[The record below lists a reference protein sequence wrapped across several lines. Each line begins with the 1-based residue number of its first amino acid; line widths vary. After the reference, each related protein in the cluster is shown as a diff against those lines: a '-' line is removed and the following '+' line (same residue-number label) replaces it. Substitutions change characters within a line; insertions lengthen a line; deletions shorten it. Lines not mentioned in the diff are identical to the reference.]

1 MARRA
6 PKKAM
11 KHQEIYDRILV
22 GILEGKYL
30 PGKQIP
36 TEQDLAT
43 LFNASRPTVGK
54 ALRELEKK
62 GFLYRKRGSGT
73 FVKEPS
79 QIQGHKLGILVPG
92 VSLESGELF
101 GAMVSQMSREASE
114 RGFAM
119 LLNDSPSGT
128 EQEIVEQA
136 RRIADEL
143 IELHVSGVFFLPME
157 LSPEKWQFNQQI
169 ADAFDEAGI
178 SIVLLDRDVTL
189 GSKRSNYDLI
199 GINNER
205 AAYNLTEHLIESG
218 CRKIDFLTGTDQSS
232 AIRDRIA
239 GYQNA
244 LIDNGIQ
251 PEKNKVHRIDMNPAR
266 NPDLEQVQS
275 RIEEFVLANSPD
287 AVVCISD
294 RKAAMLMKCL
304 IKMKK
309 KIPDDIRI
317 VGFDDLPFIS
327 YLPVPLTTVRQP
339 ADTLAREAVRMLI
352 DRIQNPD
359 LPARDI
365 TVATELIVRDSC
377 GARHEGK

>member
-1 MARRA
+1 MAGRA

-11 KHQEIYDRILV
+11 KHQQIYDRVLV

-54 ALRELEKK
+54 ALRELERK

-73 FVKEPS
+73 YVKEPS

-119 LLNDSPSGT
+119 LLNDSPSGN
-128 EQEIVEQA
+128 EDQIIEQA
-136 RRIADEL
+136 KKIAQEL

-157 LSPEKWQFNQQI
+157 LSPQRWSINEDI
-169 ADAFDEAGI
+169 ADAFDQAGVAV
-178 SIVLLDRDVTL
+178 VLLDRDVNLTT
-189 GSKRSNYDLI
+189 KRSKYDLI

-205 AAYNLTEHLIESG
+205 AAYNLTEHLVKSG
-218 CRKIDFLTGTDQSS
+218 CKKIDFLTGTDKSS
-232 AIRDRIA
+232 AIRDRIT
-239 GYQNA
+239 GYQGA
-244 LIDNGIQ
+244 LADNGLKFDENNIH
-251 PEKNKVHRIDMNPAR
+251 KIDMNPTR
-266 NPDLEQVQS
+266 NPDP
-275 RIEEFVLANSPD
+275 EEIQQKIQDFVNQRKPD
-287 AVVCISD
+287 AVVCVSD

-317 VGFDDLPFIS
+317 VGFDDLAFIS
-327 YLPVPLTTVRQP
+327 YLPVQLTTVRQP
-339 ADTLAREAVRMLI
+339 SDTLAREAVRTLI

-365 TVATELIVRDSC
+365 TVATQLIVRDSC
-377 GARHEGK
+377 GANLGK